1 MASSP
6 THSLGRR
13 SCRNLNVKECGDHLP
28 LRAVKAPWSLTPRG
42 ARKAPQWRVPAKM
55 LASNFSPRRSITRLS
70 SCVINLCTSS
80 GVSNLCLLKT
90 SCTAKPKNWSVYEA
104 TNSPQK
110 ASGPSSMN
118 ANWLGYWAA
127 LFENGCVPNCPL
139 CKIPHKT
146 PSLNMQINV
155 PSHMLC
161 VQCVL
166 IRLRLLRTPC

>member
-13 SCRNLNVKECGDHLP
+13 SCRSLNVKECGAHLP

-104 TNSPQK
+104 TNSAQK
-110 ASGPSSMN
+110 ASGSSSMN
-118 ANWLGYWAA
+118 A
-127 LFENGCVPNCPL
+127 PL
-139 CKIPHKT
+139 CKISHKT
-146 PSLNMQINV
+146 PSPMTQHTLV
-155 PSHMLC
+155 STC
-161 VQCVL
+161 KSRCVL
-166 IRLRLLRTPC
+166 IRLRLLRTP